1 MTPPFPP
8 HGRSERRGRRCPA
21 AAHAGAVYASL
32 RLRCG
37 AHAGVASPNSLR
49 ALRAL
54 RSNNCDE
61 SDHEARCARRPRR
74 CAPRRPR
81 NRRHRAPPA
90 ALCRFLSSAQ
100 TPAAYLQ
107 RRVRAG
113 RSAPLGRRAAQG
125 SWPRAQRE
133 LSTDSSHLFERSE
146 RSSRSE
152 LCDGAA
158 RPSSAGKSSYFDDR
172 TSEALRPALTR
183 LCRSARRVRSGGSG
197 TFAAPRIQASF
208 AQPVASC
215 FELGILEPT
224 T

>member
-1 MTPPFPP
+1 VTPPVLP
-8 HGRSERRGRRCPA
+8 HVISARRGRRCPA
-21 AAHAGAVYASL
+21 AAHAGAVCASL

-37 AHAGVASPNSLR
+37 ARPGVASHNSLR
-49 ALRAL
+49 ELRSL
-54 RSNNCDE
+54 RSNRCDE
-61 SDHEARCARRPRR
+61 SDHEARCARRPQG

-90 ALCRFLSSAQ
+90 ALNRYLSSVPTQRAF
-100 TPAAYLQ
+100 LQ
-107 RRVRAG
+107 RRVRTG

-158 RPSSAGKSSYFDDR
+158 RPSSAGKSAYPP
-172 TSEALRPALTR
+172 TAPAKRCGLPGR
-183 LCRSARRVRSGGSG
+183 
-197 TFAAPRIQASF
+197 TFAAPALACRSLRAHLMLLDWR
-208 AQPVASC
+208 
-215 FELGILEPT
+215 ELRRSN
-224 T
+224 